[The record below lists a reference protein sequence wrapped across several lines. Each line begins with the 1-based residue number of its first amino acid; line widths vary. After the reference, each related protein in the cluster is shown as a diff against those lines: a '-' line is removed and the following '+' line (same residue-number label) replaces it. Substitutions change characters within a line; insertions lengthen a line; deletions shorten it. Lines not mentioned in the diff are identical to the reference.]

1 MAPKSQAARS
11 RETKSR
17 AIQIAPKIAP
27 GDNSTAAYDLAK
39 IRADFP
45 ILSQKVYG
53 HPLVYLD
60 NGASAQKPKPVI
72 DAMSEAYETYY
83 SNVHRGVHWTSQRST
98 EAFEGGRAKVARF
111 LNAASDNEIVFTRGA
126 TEAINLV
133 AHSWGRKNL
142 KAGDEVILSHMEH
155 HSNIV
160 PWQMVA
166 EEKGARIRVAPVND
180 RGELIF
186 EEYLKLLGPRTRLVG
201 VGHVSN
207 ALGTINPVREMIEA
221 AHGKGIPVLVDGAQ
235 AAPHMTLDMQALD
248 CDFYVFSSHKLYGP
262 TGTGVLYGKE
272 SLLEAM
278 PPWHGGGEMIKY
290 VTFEKTLYNDLPAKF
305 EAGTPH
311 IAGGIGLGAAIDYV
325 TQIGLEAIGAH
336 EHDLLAYATQR
347 AAEISGLRIIGTARA
362 KSGILS
368 FDLGRIHPHDIGTML
383 DHQGIAIRTGHHCAM
398 PVMQHYGVPAT
409 ARASFALYNTRT
421 DVDAL
426 MVGIRKVIEV
436 FR

>member
-1 MAPKSQAARS
+1 MVKPATTGLDVTRV
-11 RETKSR
+11 
-17 AIQIAPKIAP
+17 
-27 GDNSTAAYDLAK
+27 
-39 IRADFP
+39 RADFP
-45 ILSQKVYG
+45 ILRQLVRGK
-53 HPLVYLD
+53 PLVYLD
-60 NGASAQKPKPVI
+60 NAATTQKPLTVI
-72 DAMSEAYETYY
+72 EALDHYY
-83 SNVHRGVHWTSQRST
+83 RFDNANIHRGVHTLSERATAAYEGARETVRRFIGARST
-98 EAFEGGRAKVARF
+98 K
-111 LNAASDNEIVFTRGA
+111 EIVFVRGA

-133 AHSWGRKNL
+133 AQTWGRANV
-142 KAGDEVILSHMEH
+142 KAGDEILVSEMEH

-160 PWQMVA
+160 PWQMLCQQV
-166 EEKGARIRVAPVND
+166 GATLKVIPIND
-180 RGELIF
+180 AGELQ
-186 EEYLKLLGPRTRLVG
+186 LDKLDTLLTARTRLVG
-201 VGHVSN
+201 ITHCSN
-207 ALGTINPVREMIEA
+207 ALGTINPMREIIKKAHA
-221 AHGKGIPVLVDGAQ
+221 AGAVVLVDGAQ
-235 AAPHMTLDMQALD
+235 AVAHMPVDVQALD

-290 VTFEKTLYNDLPAKF
+290 VTFEKTIYNDLPAKF

-325 TQIGLEAIGAH
+325 TQIGLDAIGAH
-336 EHDLLAYATQR
+336 EHDLLVYATQR
-347 AAEISGLRIIGTARA
+347 VTEISELRIIGTARA

-398 PVMQHYGVPAT
+398 PVMQHYCVPAT
-409 ARASFALYNTRT
+409 ARASFALYNTRA

-426 MVGIRKVIEV
+426 VAGIRKVIEA